1 MTYKQV
7 KLAVQALLE
16 NHAMIKKVMFNTPQ
30 EWMYRG
36 ENPEFPLCCFA
47 MNGGALEPG
56 YKVMNLQIWFL
67 DRAGVD
73 GEFEVDVVSDQVEI
87 ANDIVALLKQS
98 WVNDWLIDEN
108 VIFEVL
114 LEKFDDFISG
124 CRIDV
129 ILKTQNDYDTCAIPY
144 TV

>member
-1 MTYKQV
+1 
-7 KLAVQALLE
+7 
-16 NHAMIKKVMFNTPQ
+16 
-30 EWMYRG
+30 
-36 ENPEFPLCCFA
+36 
-47 MNGGALEPG
+47 
-56 YKVMNLQIWFL
+56 
-67 DRAGVD
+67 
-73 GEFEVDVVSDQVEI
+73 VEI

-129 ILKTQNDYDTCAIPY
+129 ILKTQMLLNKSTNLR
-144 TV
+144 